1 MQRHL
6 LRSLKRSPILIVFTL
21 LLALSG
27 PLFADVYYSKEEAL
41 EIAFGKDSQVE
52 SLPIFLTDQQ
62 IAEIEKISQTKLEG
76 QLYTLFKGMKG
87 DTLLGYAAIESQ
99 TVRTQPETLL
109 VVLSSTGE
117 LVNVEVLAFHEPTE
131 YKPQQL
137 WLAKLFKKPV
147 DQLRAHHGVDAIS
160 GATLSVKST
169 LDQIRKVMA
178 VYLVAVA
185 GAP

>member
-1 MQRHL
+1 MQGPL
-6 LRSLKRSPILIVFTL
+6 VRSLKCSPIHFVFTV
-21 LLALSG
+21 LLALSA

-52 SLPIFLTDQQ
+52 SIPIFLTEQQ
-62 IAEIEKISQTKLEG
+62 KEAIEKMSQTKLEG

-99 TVRTQPETLL
+99 TVRTQAETLL
-109 VVLSSTGE
+109 VVLSPTGE
-117 LVNVEVLAFHEPTE
+117 LKNVEVLAFHEPTE
-131 YKPQQL
+131 YKPQKP
-137 WLAKLFKKPV
+137 WLEKLFKRPV

-178 VYLVAVA
+178 VYQIAIA
-185 GAP
+185 EAP